1 MTAGRK
7 DIRIKKEISGFTYRL
22 ILYYNVRDGYPP
34 LALQKQTALRRRTGD
49 SRRADVP
56 GAQEGRFRT
65 RAPFGG
71 FPFGAGRRASGALT
85 ALLLKTA
92 TSILQ

>member
-56 GAQEGRFRT
+56 GAQKKRFRT
-65 RAPFGG
+65 RISFGG
-71 FPFGAGRRASGALT
+71 VPFDAGHRASGTLT